1 MAWAHRRI
9 LVHRRITVAEHL
21 NIPHTVFGDG
31 AAPHNFPCLLLHG
44 FAALVVVDA
53 TVTSMCCFPDKEF
66 HMSNPLGVHLT
77 SIAVLGQHM
86 VVDDKPCQHINAHI
100 QSRKVCKS
108 MFLPFD
114 VKADRHVDVRI
125 LWTTIQSFPQ
135 LWICVGISL
144 V

>member
-1 MAWAHRRI
+1 MAWAHIRI

-44 FAALVVVDA
+44 FAGLVVADA
-53 TVTSMCCFPDKEF
+53 TVTSMCCFPDKES

-77 SIAVLGQHM
+77 SMAVLGQHM
-86 VVDDKPCQHINAHI
+86 VADDQPCQHINAHTK
-100 QSRKVCKS
+100 SRKVCKS
-108 MFLPFD
+108 MLLPFD
-114 VKADRHVDVRI
+114 VKADRHADVRI
-125 LWTTIQSFPQ
+125 LWTIIQSFPQ
-135 LWICVGISL
+135 LWICVGVGL